1 MKLHMGHRILLVFL
15 VCLFTVSV
23 FCACSSQPDAPKGP
37 QDVLAFPGTSWD
49 MTPDA
54 LIKSLKL
61 KAGTYET
68 EETTL
73 EESTNRCGT
82 YAIGVE
88 NYSLFGEKCRVVFQF
103 LDYTGDHYGLDYIR
117 VFLPEDYHSEEVR
130 KAMTEIYGEP
140 TESSEHV
147 VLWESEIQRGDVLED
162 EAFQALDD
170 YTAEYSKQLCL
181 SHVRFTDGTENLTSW
196 PTILGPGIEYG
207 SYLTTALHYTQPESY
222 TPPVS

>member
-1 MKLHMGHRILLVFL
+1 MKTTYAVRLLAVLLVL
-15 VCLFTVSV
+15 LLTL
-23 FCACSSQPDAPKGP
+23 CACSPQHDASKGP

-73 EESTNRCGT
+73 EESPNRCGT

-88 NYSLFGEKCRVVFQF
+88 DYSLFGEKCRVGFQF
-103 LDYTGDHYGLDYIR
+103 IDYTGDHYGLNHIY

-162 EAFQALDD
+162 EAFQALD
-170 YTAEYSKQLCL
+170 EMEEEVKHWSL
-181 SHVRFTDGTENLTSW
+181 SHVRFTDGTENFTSW

>member
-1 MKLHMGHRILLVFL
+1 MKTTYAIRLLAVLLVL
-15 VCLFTVSV
+15 LLTL
-23 FCACSSQPDAPKGP
+23 CACSSQPDTPKGP

-61 KAGTYET
+61 KAGAYET
-68 EETTL
+68 EETPMDANP
-73 EESTNRCGT
+73 EGYGT
-82 YAIGVE
+82 YSIGVE
-88 NYSLFGEKCRVVFQF
+88 DYSLFGEKCRVGFQF
-103 LDYTGDHYGLDYIR
+103 IDYTGDHYGLNYIR

-130 KAMTEIYGEP
+130 KAMTETYGEP

-162 EAFQALDD
+162 EAFQALGEM
-170 YTAEYSKQLCL
+170 AEEVKHWSL

-207 SYLTTALHYTQPESY
+207 SYLTTALHF